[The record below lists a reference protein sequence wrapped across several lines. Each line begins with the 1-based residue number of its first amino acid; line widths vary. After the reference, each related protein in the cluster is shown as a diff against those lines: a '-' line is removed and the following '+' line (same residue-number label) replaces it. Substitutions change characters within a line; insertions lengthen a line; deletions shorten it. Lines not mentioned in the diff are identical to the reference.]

1 MINFKSAFFAFLIL
15 ASSHYVA
22 YYYGSQKPAQIV
34 EREAIKR
41 DVETRIVEVV
51 KPDGS
56 KEVQTVI
63 IDKSKESSTAKT
75 PVLVPKPDWVVGAY
89 YRLNDPTYALSVS
102 RRILGPFSASA
113 FGDLSGNVYLGVSVE
128 F

>member
-1 MINFKSAFFAFLIL
+1 MNKYVVVTILI
-15 ASSHYVA
+15 AATHYGA
-22 YYYGSQKPAQIV
+22 YHYGSKKPAQII
-34 EREAIKR
+34 EREVIKR

-56 KEVQTVI
+56 KEVQTII

-89 YRLNDPTYALSVS
+89 YRINDPTYALSIS

-113 FGDLSGNVYLGVSVE
+113 FGDLRGNLYLGVSVE